1 MDDILLKNE
10 TNVMHKIQCIMRIL
24 LIDKNNS
31 DVSKWPQIY
40 I

>member
-10 TNVMHKIQCIMRIL
+10 TNVMHKIQGIMRIL